1 MRKSKVFQ
9 NIGFWTSRIS
19 MLIILAFLGM
29 IIFYILEKG
38 IGVIS
43 WEFLTQ
49 APTQGMTGGG
59 IFPALMGTVYL
70 VALVITETLP
80 IGILTAIYIVEY
92 SSKESRL
99 TGWIIQAV
107 YNLRGVPSIVIG
119 LFGLTFFVKILGFGG
134 SLLSASLSLS
144 LIALPT
150 VIVSSIEALRSVP
163 DSFREASAALGATKW
178 QTIKKVT
185 LPSAFPGIIT
195 GSILGVGEA
204 AGETAPILFTGA
216 VFYTRG
222 LPNSIFD
229 KFMALPYHLFA
240 LNAEAPDAAAA
251 RPIAYGTALVLLGFV
266 LIFFIA
272 ATVIRNY
279 YRNKREW

>member
-1 MRKSKVFQ
+1 MRKSKIFQ
-9 NIGFWTSRIS
+9 NLGFWASRVS
-19 MLIILAFLGM
+19 MLIVIGFLGM
-29 IIFYILEKG
+29 IIFHIVEKG

-49 APTQGMTGGG
+49 PPTQGMTAGG
-59 IFPALMGTVYL
+59 ILPALVGTTYL
-70 VALVITETLP
+70 IALVIVETLP
-80 IGILTAIYIVEY
+80 VGVMTAIYLVEY

-99 TGWIIQAV
+99 TRWITQAV

-119 LFGLTFFVKILGFGG
+119 LFGMTLFVKLLGFGG

-150 VIVSSIEALRSVP
+150 VIIASVEALRGVP
-163 DSFREASAALGATKW
+163 DSFRDASAALGASKW
-178 QTIKKVT
+178 RTITKVT

-222 LPNSIFD
+222 LPSSIFD

-240 LNAEAPDAAAA
+240 LNSEAPDAAAA
-251 RPIAYGTALVLLGFV
+251 RTMAYGTALVLLVFV
-266 LIFFIA
+266 LIFFVT
-272 ATVIRNY
+272 ATIIRNY
-279 YRNKREW
+279 YRSKREW